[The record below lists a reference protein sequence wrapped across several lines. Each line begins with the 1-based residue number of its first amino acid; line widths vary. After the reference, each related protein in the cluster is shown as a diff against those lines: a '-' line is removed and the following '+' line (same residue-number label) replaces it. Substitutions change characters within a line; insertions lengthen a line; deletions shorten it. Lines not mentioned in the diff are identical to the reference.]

1 MALCGHTGHGGQHR
15 PWLQH
20 GHDVLFLIN
29 CLRIYYTELKFEHA
43 NFIAQLSRQLEHHAK
58 FPKQNQA
65 NVSMRENADMKVH
78 A

>member
-1 MALCGHTGHGGQHR
+1 M
-15 PWLQH
+15 
-20 GHDVLFLIN
+20 
-29 CLRIYYTELKFEHA
+29 RIYYTELKFEHV